1 MQAWQFMIYECNS
14 EKPQMTYKNVI
25 KISAIGTRGKVKGL
39 EFVAKQNL
47 DGQYI
52 LNEKV
57 HTPTDSNKTNKAKN
71 KVYASTL
78 TEAANLLSTNEYLIN
93 LTCTDPIG
101 GRALREYN
109 KVKVTEG

>member
-1 MQAWQFMIYECNS
+1 M
-14 EKPQMTYKNVI
+14 KYKNVI
-25 KISAIGTRGKVKGL
+25 KISAIGTRGKVEGL
-39 EFVAKQNL
+39 EFVAKKNL
-47 DGQYI
+47 DGHYV

-57 HTPTDSNKTNKAKN
+57 HTPTDSNRTNKAKN